1 MMGGLLH
8 PLSDR
13 LARVS
18 ARWVPDSF
26 SIACLL
32 TLFTL
37 ALGITLGGASLRQCV
52 EAWGRSFWELL
63 AFAMQ
68 IVVVIFAGYVV
79 AVSPAMTRLLDA
91 LAALPRSP
99 RQAVAWT
106 ALLSMA
112 LCWLNWG
119 MGLIAAA
126 ILVRIMAR
134 RHPDADYRL
143 LVAVAY
149 LGLGTTWHAGPSG
162 SVPLLLATPDN
173 FMVKGGMLAGPAE
186 LSALQAATQDNGQ
199 SEIALAGFEERL
211 AAAQEAP
218 RAERFEHGE
227 LAVIKFGKGD
237 ALGIAIEL
245 FVVVEFSHRRMLEG
259 GARLWLRPPHIL
271 ASRSSTFQY

>member
-173 FMVKGGMLAGPAE
+173 FMVKGGMLAGPVPLAE
-186 LSALQAATQDNGQ
+186 TIFTARNLVLM
-199 SEIALAGFEERL
+199 AGV
-211 AAAQEAP
+211 
-218 RAERFEHGE
+218 
-227 LAVIKFGKGD
+227 VIGFT
-237 ALGIAIEL
+237 L
-245 FVVVEFSHRRMLEG
+245 FVVLLHPPAERTV
-259 GARLWLRPPHIL
+259 GASAASVDALTTFAPPPRPETPTPADRVVHGPWLNRAIG
-271 ASRSSTFQY
+271 ASWSAEASASPSTP